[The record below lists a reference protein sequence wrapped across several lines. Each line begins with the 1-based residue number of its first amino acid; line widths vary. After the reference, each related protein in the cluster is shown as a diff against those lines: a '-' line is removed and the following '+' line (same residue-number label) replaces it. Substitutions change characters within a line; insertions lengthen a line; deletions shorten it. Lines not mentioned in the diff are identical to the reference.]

1 MVRTRSAAAV
11 AEPEAESPVIEDP
24 EEEPP
29 AEENPRATP
38 TPIPTPSVGQP
49 LASDHS
55 RAVSPPIQPPPA
67 SPSPAARRRHVDPEA
82 VEFLELLGQTIGD
95 AFTNAFVQLRQTNQP
110 NPAKYPKAKDPT
122 MFNGQ
127 CRKYLRTWIGENE
140 ICFRT
145 APNLYRSDISKVMFA
160 GSFLEGDAK
169 TWFTD
174 YFRDPANIPTFMSNW
189 ELFSIELQRNFGLE
203 DEVGAAEE
211 DLRKLSMSDRDHAT
225 YFTAR
230 FRAVSSTLN
239 GLWDDRNLRN
249 MYYQRIAP
257 RLRAQFISAGVPVP
271 ATLEPLI
278 TVVERFDRAYWADFE
293 LNRSISHPI

>member
-29 AEENPRATP
+29 AGENPRATP
-38 TPIPTPSVGQP
+38 SPIPTPSVGQP

-67 SPSPAARRRHVDPEA
+67 SPSPAVRRRHVDPEA

-95 AFTNAFVQLRQTNQP
+95 AFTNAFIQLRQTNQP
-110 NPAKYPKAKDPT
+110 DPAKYPKAKDPT
-122 MFNGQ
+122 MFNGRR
-127 CRKYLRTWIGENE
+127 RKYLRTWIGENE

-145 APNLYRSDISKVMFA
+145 TPNLYRSDISKVMFAGSMFA

-174 YFRDPANIPTFMSNW
+174 YFRDLANIPTFMS
-189 ELFSIELQRNFGLE
+189 
-203 DEVGAAEE
+203 D
-211 DLRKLSMSDRDHAT
+211 
-225 YFTAR
+225 
-230 FRAVSSTLN
+230 
-239 GLWDDRNLRN
+239 
-249 MYYQRIAP
+249 
-257 RLRAQFISAGVPVP
+257 
-271 ATLEPLI
+271 
-278 TVVERFDRAYWADFE
+278 
-293 LNRSISHPI
+293 